1 MTVTVRQV
9 AEWVNGVVDGDDTV
23 VVHAARPLS
32 DAGPGDV
39 TLIDG
44 DKNVNAWHACPAAAA
59 LATPKV
65 SANGR
70 PVIHVADPL
79 TAFATIVLNLRG
91 TRPPAAAGR
100 IDPLAAI
107 HPTAQVGDGV
117 TIGPFVSVGE
127 GARIGAG
134 CHLYAGAVVG
144 RFCVVGA
151 WCVLHPH
158 AVLYEGVTLGDR
170 VILHANVVIGADGFG
185 YRPQAG
191 RHVKVPQVGG
201 VEIGDDVEVGA
212 GSTVDAGTFA
222 PTTIGTGTKIDNLVH
237 VAHNCK
243 IGRHNLFAGQVGIA
257 GSCTTGDYV
266 VMAGQVGIGDHI
278 GIGDRAVI
286 GAQAGVMKDV
296 PADAHMLGSPAN
308 PLREQLKIFM
318 ALHKLPELRRE
329 VAELRRQAGPAPA
342 GAVGGAEE

>member
-23 VVHAARPLS
+23 VIHAARPLS

-44 DKNVNAWHACPAAAA
+44 DKYVTAWHACPAAAA

-65 SANGR
+65 AANGR

-91 TRPPAAAGR
+91 TRPPAVAGR
-100 IDPLAAI
+100 IDPLAAV
-107 HPTAQVGDGV
+107 HPTADLGDGV

-127 GARIGAG
+127 GARIGTG
-134 CHLYAGAVVG
+134 CHLHAGVVVG
-144 RFCVVGA
+144 RYCVVGA
-151 WCVLHPH
+151 ECVLHPH
-158 AVLYEGVTLGDR
+158 AVVYEGVSLGDR
-170 VILHANVVIGADGFG
+170 VVLHANSVVGADGFG
-185 YRPQAG
+185 YRVQGG

-201 VEIGDDVEVGA
+201 VEVGDDVEIGA
-212 GSTVDAGTFA
+212 GSTVDAGTFS
-222 PTTIGTGTKIDNLVH
+222 PTRIGAGTKIDNLVH

-278 GIGDRAVI
+278 RIGDRAMI
-286 GAQAGVMKDV
+286 GAKAGVMKDV
-296 PADAHMLGSPAN
+296 PADAHMLGTPAN
-308 PLREQLKIFM
+308 PIREQLKIFM
-318 ALHKLPELRRE
+318 ALLKLPDLRRE
-329 VAELRRQAGPAPA
+329 VAAIRRQIGPGPI
-342 GAVGGAEE
+342 GGGGGAEA